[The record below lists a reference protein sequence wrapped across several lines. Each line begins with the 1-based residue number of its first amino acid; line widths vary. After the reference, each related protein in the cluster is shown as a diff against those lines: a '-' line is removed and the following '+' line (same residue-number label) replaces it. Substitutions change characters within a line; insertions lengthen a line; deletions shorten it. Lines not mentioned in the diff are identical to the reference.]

1 MSADISSF
9 IQRETQKV
17 EFAINTKKEGILEF
31 AIFNYW
37 RYELLLKNH
46 KDIENLD
53 NVYFAKELMKFLLY
67 KYKEI
72 IINSNTYKD
81 DKSIFNN
88 IDLEVS
94 KQEIIEFADEFLA
107 HNDYLLYKPHT
118 QKLTDDDFDNLEELQ
133 GQDKKNREPY
143 FEFPSDSLEKL
154 KQAFTLYSDRQ
165 RKRFQAL
172 IGLNIPKT
180 SPAMLDLL
188 NQRKT
193 IENIFKSKPNISA
206 KPVQLEPLTSKND
219 VHLNYNDIL
228 NKQVDH
234 KAEVDSSIILSC
246 ELIERISEQQ
256 NKIGNDI
263 DFQLNKL
270 IELEKA
276 ISDNN
281 NKQLKLSNTILQ
293 DQLNITQAQLTA
305 TQAQLTATKESIKS
319 SDLKSNGAMVISIL
333 SLLLSLFIGIYQIFD
348 SNKTSSENFKKY
360 DMINNSIIEGN
371 KTDKYNSET
380 TNKLIDELRE
390 ENKSL
395 KEVINKL
402 DS

>member
-133 GQDKKNREPY
+133 GQDN
-143 FEFPSDSLEKL
+143 
-154 KQAFTLYSDRQ
+154 
-165 RKRFQAL
+165 
-172 IGLNIPKT
+172 
-180 SPAMLDLL
+180 
-188 NQRKT
+188 
-193 IENIFKSKPNISA
+193 
-206 KPVQLEPLTSKND
+206 
-219 VHLNYNDIL
+219 
-228 NKQVDH
+228 
-234 KAEVDSSIILSC
+234 
-246 ELIERISEQQ
+246 
-256 NKIGNDI
+256 
-263 DFQLNKL
+263 
-270 IELEKA
+270 
-276 ISDNN
+276 
-281 NKQLKLSNTILQ
+281 
-293 DQLNITQAQLTA
+293 
-305 TQAQLTATKESIKS
+305 
-319 SDLKSNGAMVISIL
+319 
-333 SLLLSLFIGIYQIFD
+333 
-348 SNKTSSENFKKY
+348 
-360 DMINNSIIEGN
+360 
-371 KTDKYNSET
+371 
-380 TNKLIDELRE
+380 
-390 ENKSL
+390 
-395 KEVINKL
+395 
-402 DS
+402 